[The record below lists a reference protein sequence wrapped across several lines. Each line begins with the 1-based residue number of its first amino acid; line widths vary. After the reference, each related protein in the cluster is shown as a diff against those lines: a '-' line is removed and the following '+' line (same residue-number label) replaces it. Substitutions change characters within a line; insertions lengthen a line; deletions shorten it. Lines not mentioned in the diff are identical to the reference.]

1 MAFRFERVEWLVLS
15 VLLLAL
21 TACGEMYQQPSFQP
35 QEPPRLAPPAGAVPT
50 TGAERTYA
58 GVQGK
63 DLLNPIAKDQ
73 ASVNR
78 GASLYTTNCAM
89 CHGVGGKGDG
99 PVASAYVPVPAD
111 LTSSRVQSL
120 TDGDVFLRI
129 TNGFST
135 MPAFR
140 KQLAPDERWHIV
152 NYVRTFGQ
160 GR

>member
-1 MAFRFERVEWLVLS
+1 M
-15 VLLLAL
+15 
-21 TACGEMYQQPSFQP
+21 
-35 QEPPRLAPPAGAVPT
+35 
-50 TGAERTYA
+50 
-58 GVQGK
+58 
-63 DLLNPIAKDQ
+63 NPIAKDQ

-140 KQLAPDERWHIV
+140 KQLTPDERWHIV
-152 NYVRTFGQ
+152 NYVRTLGQ